1 MLIFPVLSALLVAV
15 RLTVATTWSPTKF
28 AIVSLVTSPSQCIF
42 FPGGNGTIIELSTT
56 TGPANPAA
64 FNTWTV
70 LSGLDIT
77 DAAPNTDIAA
87 IAYTSVVT
95 GTDAVRLVYQAA
107 NGSIRTVYHGAV
119 PGEPDWVLDP
129 VVIATVPLG
138 TPLSAFQSGVN
149 GALPQII
156 AIQYINENGL
166 LTQRFT
172 TSDGINGVWSASVT
186 ITT

>member
-1 MLIFPVLSALLVAV
+1 MLIFPVVSTLLLAV
-15 RLTVATTWSPTKF
+15 HLTAATTWSPAKF
-28 AIVSLVTSPSQCIF
+28 AAVSLAKGTCNF
-42 FPGGNGTIIELSTT
+42 LPGGNGTIIELFTAA
-56 TGPANPAA
+56 GPSNPTA

-87 IAYTSVVT
+87 IAYTSAVT
-95 GTDAVRLVYQAA
+95 GTVAVRLVYQAT
-107 NGSIRTVYHGAV
+107 NGSILTAYHSEV

-138 TPLSAFQSGVN
+138 TPLSAFESSVDG
-149 GALPQII
+149 GLPQTV
-156 AIQYINENGL
+156 AIQYIDENGW

-172 TSDGINGVWSASVT
+172 TTDGINGVWSVPVT